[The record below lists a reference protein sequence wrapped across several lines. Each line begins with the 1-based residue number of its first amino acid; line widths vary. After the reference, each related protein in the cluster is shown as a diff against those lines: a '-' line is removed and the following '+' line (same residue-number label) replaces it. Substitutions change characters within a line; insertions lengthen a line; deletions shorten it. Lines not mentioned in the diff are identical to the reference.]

1 MTRRVRRAECGSG
14 TLLSFQLEGSAT
26 MSSSP
31 TPPVSTPNVPSIIR
45 IYSHSSLF
53 YWWPVWALGF
63 LLTIIT
69 WWDGDRIIHVP
80 YDTEISKSDGSY
92 KLSRAK
98 DKELKDEEKKLPQLL
113 DKHTPPTTDQEKETH
128 RVPPRL
134 SHRNWMGATYCIVL
148 LIVIMITN
156 VPLRGLW
163 SVITIV
169 TIVLLSVIFGLAGWW
184 DDIFFALGGL
194 HIFVGMAGYLF
205 ISIVLFIMWFIVM
218 MVFDRQ
224 IYITFQ
230 AGQMKVCEEVGGGEK
245 SYDTQGMSIEKHRDD
260 LFRHWVLG
268 LGSGDLTVRT
278 SGATPHQI
286 TMPNVLFIGKKLK
299 QIEDMQ
305 REKQVVQ

>member
-1 MTRRVRRAECGSG
+1 
-14 TLLSFQLEGSAT
+14 

-31 TPPVSTPNVPSIIR
+31 TPAVPAPHDSPLIK
-45 IYSHSSLF
+45 IYGHSSLF

-63 LLTIIT
+63 ILVLIAL
-69 WWDGDRIIHVP
+69 WDNDRIVHITA
-80 YDTEISKSDGSY
+80 DTQVSQIEGNKEF
-92 KLSRAK
+92 KLSSAK
-98 DKELKDEEKKLPQLL
+98 HADELASRLKKYELPKTPEE
-113 DKHTPPTTDQEKETH
+113 EESH
-128 RVPPRL
+128 RNPPRL
-134 SHRNWMGATYCIVL
+134 SHRYWMGATYCIVL

-163 SVITIV
+163 SIITIV

-184 DDIFFALGGL
+184 DTIFYAIGGL
-194 HIFVGMAGYLF
+194 HIFIGMAGYLF
-205 ISIVLFIMWFIVM
+205 ISVALFIMWMVTMF
-218 MVFDRQ
+218 VFDRQ

-245 SYDTQGMSIEKHRDD
+245 SYDTMGMSIEKHRDD

-286 TMPNVLFIGKKLK
+286 TLNNVLFIGKKLK
-299 QIEDMQ
+299 LIEDMQ
-305 REKQVVQ
+305 REKQMVQ